1 MDLSDIRIYRLK
13 DNSNT
18 LALVSITIEEKLVIR
33 NIRVVEGR
41 NRPFIKMP
49 TIEYDSGEADVVFP
63 IALFLINQTDRDI
76 NFIVSGGL
84 SFSFSV

>member
-63 IALFLINQTDRDI
+63 INIDFREKLQEEIIKEYHNHI
-76 NFIVSGGL
+76 MKEVI
-84 SFSFSV
+84 

>member
-1 MDLSDIRIYRLK
+1 MDITDIRIYRLK

-41 NRPFIKMP
+41 NRPFVKMP
-49 TIEYDSGEADVVFP
+49 TVEYKSGEADVVFP
-63 IALFLINQTDRDI
+63 INIDFREKLQEEIIKEYHNHI
-76 NFIVSGGL
+76 MKGVI
-84 SFSFSV
+84 

>member
-1 MDLSDIRIYRLK
+1 MDITDIRIYRLK

-41 NRPFIKMP
+41 NRPFVKMP
-49 TIEYDSGEADVVFP
+49 TVEYESGEADVVFP
-63 IALFLINQTDRDI
+63 INIDFREKLQEEIIKEYHNHI
-76 NFIVSGGL
+76 MKGVI
-84 SFSFSV
+84 

>member
-1 MDLSDIRIYRLK
+1 MEITDIRVYRLT

-41 NRPFIKMP
+41 QRPFVKMP
-49 TIEYDSGEADVVFP
+49 TVDYDGGESDIVFP
-63 IALFLINQTDRDI
+63 INIGFREKLQEEIIKEYQNHI
-76 NFIVSGGL
+76 MK
-84 SFSFSV
+84 SVH

>member
-1 MDLSDIRIYRLK
+1 MDITDIRIYRLK

-41 NRPFIKMP
+41 NRPFVKMP
-49 TIEYDSGEADVVFP
+49 TVEYESGKADVVFP
-63 IALFLINQTDRDI
+63 INIDFREKLQEEIIKEYHNHI
-76 NFIVSGGL
+76 MKGVI
-84 SFSFSV
+84 